1 MTKFRDEDIVFF
13 MKKFNLLFLIVT
25 SIISPTHSQEGMENF
40 KEDTLLLTTPTGMIS
55 GSLLYPF
62 TQKKIPVVL
71 IIAGSGPTDRNGN
84 NPAMKNNHLKYLAEA
99 LYNYQIATLR
109 YDKRGIAASA
119 QAGKVERD
127 LRFEDYVH
135 DASGWIAQL
144 QQDKRF
150 SKVIVAGHSEGSLI
164 GMLACQ
170 QTKPSGYISIAGPAE
185 SADQLIKTQLK
196 GQPLEVKNDVYPII
210 ESLVT
215 GKTVENVNPKYNA
228 LLRPSVQPYLISWFK
243 YSPRVEIS
251 KLNIPILIVNG
262 TNDIQVDPQNAF
274 ELLYSSKNV
283 DLEIIEGMNHILKRS
298 ESDRQK
304 NVATY
309 NNPDLPVMK
318 ELVVAIVN
326 FIRTRT

>member
-1 MTKFRDEDIVFF
+1 MAFF
-13 MKKFNLLFLIVT
+13 MKKIFFIPIFFFLITGHVF
-25 SIISPTHSQEGMENF
+25 SQGSNENCR
-40 KEDTLLLTTPTGMIS
+40 EDTLLLTTPTGKIS
-55 GSLLYPF
+55 GSLLYPV
-62 TQKKIPVVL
+62 TTKKIPVVL
-71 IIAGSGPTDRNGN
+71 LIAGSGPTDRNGN
-84 NPAMKNNHLKYLAEA
+84 NTSMKNNHLKYLAEA
-99 LYNYQIATLR
+99 LCNYQIATLR

-127 LRFEDYVH
+127 LRFEDYVK
-135 DASGWIAQL
+135 DASGWVAQL

-170 QTKPSGYISIAGPAE
+170 ETKPSGYISIAGPAE

-210 ESLVT
+210 DSLVT

-318 ELVVAIVN
+318 ELIVAIVN